1 MGAEEPGW
9 CVRVTDVCVREG
21 EKERMNGPDMRD

>member
-9 CVRVTDVCVREG
+9 CVGGTDVCGEG
-21 EKERMNGPDMRD
+21 EKERMNGPDMRE